1 MKTGYRIGFHSYKD
15 AARSIFMIHNETMNI
30 WTHFLG
36 ALGFVCVVFYVIIYM
51 QPVSLRDDTPLSDRW
66 LSGKFDGGRFDLL
79 QCDKPSF
86 VIPPPVD

>member
-1 MKTGYRIGFHSYKD
+1 MASYLSSSGQTPGRSFISVTYRS
-15 AARSIFMIHNETMNI
+15 A
-30 WTHFLG
+30 
-36 ALGFVCVVFYVIIYM
+36 VVFYVIIYM
-51 QPVSLRDDTPLSDRW
+51 QPVSLHDDTPLSDRW